1 MKLPMLDLFKSWFG
15 FGSLT
20 EEQFERQR
28 AELLKKTPVPV
39 IWLFGK
45 TGSGKS
51 SIVRYLTGA
60 TTAEIGNGFRP
71 QTKASLQYD
80 FPTSDQP
87 IVKFLDT
94 RGLGEVGYDPA
105 EDLAAFDA
113 RTHVIV
119 VVARVMDHALA
130 ELIEPLK
137 QVRAARPTRP
147 VVLALTCLHE
157 AYPFEQHPDPDP
169 FVEGGGAEPKSES
182 EPSSSSSLIPQ
193 PSTLNPNL
201 RRSLNEQTERFSG
214 LVDRI
219 VPLDLTKP
227 EEGFAQP
234 EFGGRRLEEA
244 LIEVLPAACRQAL
257 LHLDDVR
264 RSLADLTAR
273 QALPIIIKYSSLAAT
288 AAATPLPL
296 VDIPAV
302 MALQTRL
309 IYVLADLYD
318 QKMNVELLTKM
329 AGAAAGQVALRFA
342 VKAPLKLI
350 PILGQTANAAM
361 AFAYTFSLGKA
372 CCWYFGEVR
381 HGHVPTPEDLNK
393 VWGEQLEAAV
403 AVWRN
408 RRT

>member
-1 MKLPMLDLFKSWFG
+1 MKLPMLGLFKSWFG

-60 TTAEIGNGFRP
+60 TAAEIGNGFRP
-71 QTKASLQYD
+71 QTTASSQYD

-94 RGLGEVGYDPA
+94 RGLGEVGYDPT

-113 RTHVIV
+113 GTHVIV
-119 VVARVMDHALA
+119 VVARVMDHALM
-130 ELIEPLK
+130 ELIGPLK

-157 AYPFEQHPDPDP
+157 AYPFEQHPDVDP

-182 EPSSSSSLIPQ
+182 EPSSSSIDPQ
-193 PSTLNPNL
+193 PSTLNSNL
-201 RRSLNEQTERFSG
+201 RRSLIEQTERFSG

-219 VPLDLTKP
+219 VPIDLTKP

-234 EFGGRRLEEA
+234 EFGGRRLDEA

-264 RSLADLTAR
+264 RSLADLTGR

-329 AGAAAGQVALRFA
+329 AGAAAGQLALRFA

-393 VWGEQLEAAV
+393 VWGEQLEQAI